1 MPDKKNPKN
10 KEVIKSEDSDGKA
23 VSVAVVKPNSNKIKQ
38 AQLAYNKAFRAALES
53 GALLRQKLD
62 NYMREQEIWD
72 DKKEKEYAELLE
84 KINESEKSLAKGGIK
99 LSEAKDVAIQMRVDR
114 GEFRDLISERTYLDT
129 NTAKGQADNARF
141 NHLIYLSILDEKTG
155 KPFFESVEDY
165 EEKATE
171 PYAAAAASELA
182 RMMYDLDPDYD
193 KNLPENQFLSDYG
206 FVNEDMRLVNKEG
219 QFVTADGQLVNEEG
233 RLVDE
238 EGNMIDKDGNP
249 LDEDFNYK
257 LDQKPFLDDS
267 GKDVPIPKSEE
278 SEEEGEEEKAEAK
291 KEKAPVAKKS
301 TKTKAKTTTEDA
313 DSAS

>member
-10 KEVIKSEDSDGKA
+10 KEIIKSEDSDGKA
-23 VSVAVVKPNSNKIKQ
+23 VSVAVVKPNSSKVKQ

-114 GEFRDLISERTYLDT
+114 GQFRDLISERTYLDT
-129 NTAKGQADNARF
+129 NTAEGQADNARF

-171 PYAAAAASELA
+171 PYAAAAAGELA

-206 FVNEDMRLVNKEG
+206 FVNEDMRLINKEG
-219 QFVTADGQLVNEEG
+219 QFVTVDGQLVNEEG
-233 RLVDE
+233 RLIDE

-249 LDEDFNYK
+249 LDKDFNYV
-257 LDQKPFLDDS
+257 LDKKPFIDDS
-267 GKDVPIPKSEE
+267 GKDIPMPKSEE
-278 SEEEGEEEKAEAK
+278 EEEEAEAK
-291 KEKAPVAKKS
+291 KEKAPAAKKP

>member
-10 KEVIKSEDSDGKA
+10 KEIIKSEDSDGKT
-23 VSVAVVKPNSNKIKQ
+23 VSVAVVKPNSSKVKQ

-72 DKKEKEYAELLE
+72 DKKEEKYADLLE
-84 KINESEKSLAKGGIK
+84 KMNESEKSLAKGGIK
-99 LSEAKDVAIQMRVDR
+99 LSEAKELAIEMRVDR

-129 NTAKGQADNARF
+129 NTAEGQADNARF

-171 PYAAAAASELA
+171 PYASEAASELA

-219 QFVTADGQLVNEEG
+219 QFVTADGKLVNEEG
-233 RLVDE
+233 RLVNE
-238 EGNMIDKDGNP
+238 EGNLIDKDGNP
-249 LDEDFNYK
+249 LDEDFNYI
-257 LDQKPFLDDS
+257 LDKKPFLDDS
-267 GKDVPIPKSEE
+267 GKDVPIPE
-278 SEEEGEEEKAEAK
+278 SEKEEEEEKAEAK
-291 KEKAPVAKKS
+291 KEKVSAAKKP

>member
-99 LSEAKDVAIQMRVDR
+99 LSEAKDVALQMRVDR

-129 NTAKGQADNARF
+129 NTAEGQADNARF

-171 PYAAAAASELA
+171 PYAAEAASELA

-219 QFVTADGQLVNEEG
+219 QFVTVDGQLVNEEG
-233 RLVDE
+233 RLIDE

-249 LDEDFNYK
+249 LDKDFNYV
-257 LDQKPFLDDS
+257 LDKKPFIDDS
-267 GKDVPIPKSEE
+267 GKDIPIPE
-278 SEEEGEEEKAEAK
+278 SEEEEEEEKAEAK
-291 KEKAPVAKKS
+291 KEKVSAAKKP

>member
-23 VSVAVVKPNSNKIKQ
+23 VSVAVVKPNSSKIKQ

-72 DKKEKEYAELLE
+72 DNKEKEYAELLE

-114 GEFRDLISERTYLDT
+114 GQFRDLISERTYLDT
-129 NTAKGQADNARF
+129 NTAEGQADNARF

-165 EEKATE
+165 EERATE
-171 PYAAAAASELA
+171 PYAAAAAGELA

-219 QFVTADGQLVNEEG
+219 QFVTVDGQLVNEEG
-233 RLVDE
+233 RLIDE

-249 LDEDFNYK
+249 LDEDFNYV
-257 LDQKPFLDDS
+257 LDKKPFIDDS
-267 GKDVPIPKSEE
+267 GKDIPIPE
-278 SEEEGEEEKAEAK
+278 SEKEEEEEKAEAK
-291 KEKAPVAKKS
+291 KEKVPAAKKP
-301 TKTKAKTTTEDA
+301 TKTKAKTTTEDV

>member
-1 MPDKKNPKN
+1 MSEKKTPKN
-10 KEVIKSEDSDGKA
+10 KEVIKSEDSNGEA

-114 GEFRDLISERTYLDT
+114 GQFRDLISERTYLDT
-129 NTAKGQADNARF
+129 NTAEGQADNARF

-219 QFVTADGQLVNEEG
+219 QFVTVDGRLVNEEG
-233 RLVDE
+233 RLIDE
-238 EGNMIDKDGNP
+238 EGKMIDKDGNL
-249 LDEDFNYK
+249 LDEDFNYV
-257 LDQKPFLDDS
+257 LDKKPFIDDS
-267 GKDVPIPKSEE
+267 GKDVPVPKSE
-278 SEEEGEEEKAEAK
+278 EEEKAEAK
-291 KEKAPVAKKS
+291 KEKAPADKKP
-301 TKTKAKTTTEDA
+301 TKTKVKTTTEDA

>member
-1 MPDKKNPKN
+1 MPEKKTPKN
-10 KEVIKSEDSDGKA
+10 KEVVKSEDSNGKA
-23 VSVAVVKPNSNKIKQ
+23 VSVAVVKPNSSKIKQ

-72 DKKEKEYAELLE
+72 DNKEKEYAELLE

-99 LSEAKDVAIQMRVDR
+99 LSEAKELAIEMRVDR
-114 GEFRDLISERTYLDT
+114 GQFRDLISERTYLDT
-129 NTAKGQADNARF
+129 NTAEGQADNARF

-155 KPFFESVEDY
+155 KPFFASVEDY

-171 PYAAAAASELA
+171 PYASAAAGELA

-219 QFVTADGQLVNEEG
+219 QFVTVDGQLVNEQG
-233 RLVDE
+233 RLIDE
-238 EGNMIDKDGNP
+238 EGNMIDKDGNL

-257 LDQKPFLDDS
+257 LDKKPFLDDS
-267 GKDVPIPKSEE
+267 GKDIPIPKSEE
-278 SEEEGEEEKAEAK
+278 PEEEEEAKDK
-291 KEKAPVAKKS
+291 KEKAPAAKKP
-301 TKTKAKTTTEDA
+301 TKTKTKTTTEDA